1 MAAAS
6 LNKDMIDSLNINVR
20 FCSSLNKEPVGAP
33 LLRLTKESFQVAERE
48 ELATPAK
55 SELFLRVLG
64 LLKGFYHLL
73 SQYHALIMRLAL
85 LRLRPVSL
93 STVETAV

>member
-1 MAAAS
+1 MTS
-6 LNKDMIDSLNINVR
+6 LNKDMIDSLNINAR
-20 FCSSLNKEPVGAP
+20 LCRSLNKEPVEAP
-33 LLRLTKESFQVAERE
+33 LLRLIKESLGVAERE
-48 ELATPAK
+48 ELATRGK
-55 SELFLRVLG
+55 WEHFLRVLG
-64 LLKGFYHLL
+64 LLKGRYHLL